1 MEFKGT
7 KAPWSIEEVNVFYF
21 EVIGDNEVVC
31 EINSPHEDGKANAQ
45 LISCAPNMLEMLQYF
60 VNENMLSITGEEM
73 AIELIKK
80 ATEI

>member
-7 KAPWSIEEVNVFYF
+7 KAPWKSKNLFNNWIVVYEKDGEEFVL
-21 EVIGDNEVVC
+21 
-31 EINSPHEDGKANAQ
+31 EIRDSKANAQ
-45 LISCAPNMLEMLQYF
+45 LISCSLEMLEMLQYF
-60 VNENMLSITGEEM
+60 VKENMLSITGEEM